1 MPFSLKTMHAGHPRL
16 FWAGG
21 ALLLLL
27 ALGIAL
33 FACIALSPCPH
44 PMEGL
49 SFSRMVLDRT
59 GKAMRIGL
67 TPDQKYRIRT
77 RLEDIPPEAQAS
89 VIRYEDKH
97 FWRHPGVNVFSIARS
112 VWGMLAGGRVM
123 GGSTITMQ
131 VARLALGL
139 KTGSIKDKIR
149 QIWHALKLERH
160 FTKAQILEA
169 YFNLAPYGGNVEG
182 LGAAA
187 WVYFHKPP
195 AELTPLESTAL
206 MLVPQNPAVRQ
217 PSSANRH
224 FFDASARLLKA
235 WYGTR
240 ETAPLRVYGTR
251 DLPFACPHLAG
262 ELLLAKDLPDMVA
275 TPIDPAQQELLERA
289 LRRFA
294 RRNGPRGLANAAAML
309 VHWPTMEVRAL
320 AGSADFASTAISGQ
334 IDGTLTRRS
343 PGSTLKPF
351 IYALAL
357 EQGLIHPMTL
367 LKDLPRSFAGYDPEN
382 FDYQFRGPLPAGE
395 ALRLSRNV
403 PALSLAA
410 RLKNP
415 DLYDFLKR
423 CHVAFAFSKE
433 HFGLSLVL
441 GGAEVTMRELAACY
455 CMLANKGVWQP
466 LRLWNA
472 PGTEPLREQR
482 LSPEA
487 SFVVL
492 RMLESPAS
500 EASLRTKG
508 QGRIPALFK
517 TGTSNGYRDAWTA
530 GIFGPYVLVVW
541 VGNFDNAAHPLL
553 IGATAA
559 KPLFLEIAR
568 GLAQRERLADRL
580 SQPSRGLNVEK
591 VEVCTDTGDL
601 ETSLCQHKT
610 TTWFIPGVSPIRPT
624 GIYRTIRISAETGLR
639 ACEETRGPVK
649 EIPWQFWPSDLDL
662 AFRRAGIA
670 KPDPPPFG
678 PECLRE
684 TAEQDRLRQEGQPP
698 QIVLPKYG
706 ITYHV
711 SRVPGKTRA
720 VPLKAHATHGVK
732 TLYWFAGSAFI
743 GTSAPEEVL
752 LYQASPGRTVLRCT
766 DDAGRSSAR
775 QLAVELEE

>member
-1 MPFSLKTMHAGHPRL
+1 
-16 FWAGG
+16 
-21 ALLLLL
+21 
-27 ALGIAL
+27 
-33 FACIALSPCPH
+33 
-44 PMEGL
+44 
-49 SFSRMVLDRT
+49 
-59 GKAMRIGL
+59 
-67 TPDQKYRIRT
+67 
-77 RLEDIPPEAQAS
+77 
-89 VIRYEDKH
+89 
-97 FWRHPGVNVFSIARS
+97 
-112 VWGMLAGGRVM
+112 
-123 GGSTITMQ
+123 
-131 VARLALGL
+131 
-139 KTGSIKDKIR
+139 
-149 QIWHALKLERH
+149 
-160 FTKAQILEA
+160 A

-195 AELTPLESTAL
+195 AELTRLESTAL

-217 PSSANRH
+217 PSSANRR
-224 FFDASARLLKA
+224 FFDASARLLKE
-235 WYGTR
+235 WYGTT

-251 DLPFACPHLAG
+251 DLPFACPHLSG
-262 ELLLAKDLPDMVA
+262 ELLLARHLPDMVA

-289 LRRFA
+289 LKRFA
-294 RRNGPRGLANAAAML
+294 RRNGPRGLANAAALL

-320 AGSADFASTAISGQ
+320 AGSADFASEAISGQ
-334 IDGTLTRRS
+334 IDGTLARRS

-415 DLYDFLKR
+415 DLYDFLVR

-455 CMLANKGVWQP
+455 AMLANKGVWQP
-466 LRLWNA
+466 LKLWNA
-472 PGTEPLREQR
+472 PAGEALREQR

-500 EASLRTKG
+500 EAMLRTKG
-508 QGRIPALFK
+508 QGRLPALFK

-541 VGNFDNAAHPLL
+541 VGNFDNTSHPLL

-559 KPLFLEIAR
+559 KPLFLELAR
-568 GLAQRERLADRL
+568 GLAQRERLVDRL
-580 SQPSRGLNVEK
+580 SKPSRGLNVQEI
-591 VEVCTDTGDL
+591 EVCTDTGDL
-601 ETSLCQHKT
+601 DTSLCQHRT
-610 TTWFIPGVSPIRPT
+610 ATWFIPGVSPIRAT
-624 GIYRTIRISAETGLR
+624 GIYRTIRVSAETGLR
-639 ACEETRGPVK
+639 ACEETKGPVK
-649 EIPWQFWPSDLDL
+649 DMPWQFWPSDLEL

-670 KPDPPPFG
+670 KPAPPPFG
-678 PECLRE
+678 PECLKE
-684 TAEQDRLRQEGQPP
+684 IKEQDLLRQEGPPP

-711 SRVPGKTRA
+711 STVPGKTRT
-720 VPLKAHATHGVK
+720 VPLKAHAAHGVK
-732 TLYWFAGSAFI
+732 TVYWFAGSAFI
-743 GTSAPEEVL
+743 GASAPEEVL
-752 LYQASPGRTVLRCT
+752 LYPARPGKIALRCV
-766 DDAGRSSAR
+766 DDAGRSTQH
-775 QLAVELEE
+775 QLSVELEE